1 MSERD
6 EKDKNLT
13 ILIEKQSFDYQGIY
27 SFIPQRPPFLMIDK
41 VINLD
46 IQNKKVVCQKCIS
59 SNEWFL
65 DGHFPNSP
73 VMPGVLMVESMAQAA
88 SIIGEALT
96 IGVDGT
102 ILFAGID
109 DCSFSG
115 IATAGDILI
124 IESIITKIRGPLIIG
139 DCAVK
144 KDDKIIAKCSLK
156 AFKKKLN

>member
-1 MSERD
+1 M
-6 EKDKNLT
+6 L
-13 ILIEKQSFDYQGIY
+13 GIKEIQEI
-27 SFIPQRPPFLMIDK
+27 IPHRHPFLLVD
-41 VINLD
+41 VIEQL
-46 IQNKKVVCQKCIS
+46 VPGERATGYKCVTY
-59 SNEWFL
+59 NEPFFQ
-65 DGHFPNSP
+65 GHFPEMP

-96 IGVDGT
+96 IDLDGT

-124 IESIITKIRGPLIIG
+124 IESIITKIRGPFIIG
-139 DCAVK
+139 DCTVK